1 VYPFKSSV
9 ALLCALKKIFQGG
22 KAMKVS
28 IGQAAMTIGVSV
40 TTLRRWEKSGQFR
53 PDSRTLGG
61 HRRYALESLK
71 KLTNPNQVVEDTSK
85 VAVAYARVSSSDQIC
100 DLETQSQK
108 LAAFK
113 KPGLHKLLNMMFLG
127 QISHLVIN
135 HKDRLVRFGSELIFQ
150 YCHHFG
156 VQVVIL
162 EESVPKNFE
171 QELVSDVIQLMTVF
185 SAKLYGRRSHQ
196 NRKKLAA

>member
-1 VYPFKSSV
+1 
-9 ALLCALKKIFQGG
+9 
-22 KAMKVS
+22 
-28 IGQAAMTIGVSV
+28 
-40 TTLRRWEKSGQFR
+40 
-53 PDSRTLGG
+53 
-61 HRRYALESLK
+61 
-71 KLTNPNQVVEDTSK
+71 
-85 VAVAYARVSSSDQIC
+85 
-100 DLETQSQK
+100 
-108 LAAFK
+108 
-113 KPGLHKLLNMMFLG
+113 MFLG

-162 EESVPKNFE
+162 EESLSQNFE
-171 QELVSDVIQLMTVF
+171 QELVNDVIQLMTVF